1 MSKEDGVL
9 DYVERLGVCSG
20 AVPEGWTELLG
31 RSHTH
36 ETQLDR
42 KRWRNCLEF
51 FDRLGVEWVV
61 RIPQDSG
68 PGKLWIYFLQQLQPL
83 GIKFRGH
90 HREPGDVSARMR
102 QARDQAG
109 PDWIEDESHYDGDSR
124 CGTFGHLC
132 ANGCSFAKQVAWD
145 VD

>member
-20 AVPEGWTELLG
+20 EVREGWTELLG

-61 RIPQDSG
+61 
-68 PGKLWIYFLQQLQPL
+68 
-83 GIKFRGH
+83 
-90 HREPGDVSARMR
+90 
-102 QARDQAG
+102 
-109 PDWIEDESHYDGDSR
+109 
-124 CGTFGHLC
+124 
-132 ANGCSFAKQVAWD
+132 
-145 VD
+145 